1 MTDIAAS
8 RERDEERE
16 AASTL
21 TVAGELVGCAL
32 VDPVS
37 LGGPDRSLVLRCGT
51 ISPTGPSTVVVKR
64 YPDTV
69 GGAAS
74 YARETAGLA
83 EISGAPA
90 LLGADDAHRIV
101 VMEDLGHGPTLAD
114 LLLGDD
120 RAAAWDGALGWATA
134 LGDAVG
140 RSHPRAAHFRKVLG
154 RQGITDWDALLAAR
168 TGIDRLRSTL
178 PPPGAPAITGGRTGT
193 RATADSALA
202 EDVAAM
208 RILTSRDGDR
218 GPGSPPADVVSP
230 GDTCPD
236 NAILTPTGWRF
247 LDLEGAT
254 AQHVALDAAYMVM
267 PFATCWCVFDPP
279 PGLTDA
285 LLERFTAA
293 VAPHLPDVVVE
304 PGWSR
309 ALDLAAA
316 AWILAVTGWLI
327 DGALADDPNVGPP
340 ELPSPSY
347 RQLLASRWGW
357 GASRLGRTV
366 PAVAELLAN
375 ASRWAEEERGAGELR
390 MGPYRAFGS

>member
-8 RERDEERE
+8 RERDEEWE

-37 LGGPDRSLVLRCGT
+37 LGGSDRSLVLRCGT
-51 ISPTGPSTVVVKR
+51 TSPTGPSTVVVKR
-64 YPDTV
+64 YPDTA

-83 EISGAPA
+83 EISRAPA

-140 RSHPRAAHFRKVLG
+140 RSHPRA
-154 RQGITDWDALLAAR
+154 
-168 TGIDRLRSTL
+168 
-178 PPPGAPAITGGRTGT
+178 PAITGGRTGK

-267 PFATCWCVFDPP
+267 PFATCWGVFDPP

-366 PAVAELLAN
+366 LAVAELLAN
-375 ASRWAEEERGAGELR
+375 ASRWAEEEWGAGELR